1 MEKKRLFSLLVLA
14 SVMACSGMAQ
24 TKQWTLDDCIN
35 YALENNISLKK
46 QTVQRLSAEED
57 VAQSH
62 AALFPSLSF
71 GTSHNLSYTP
81 WPQENRTMAVNG
93 YVESSVEKLSYNGS
107 YSLTGNWTV
116 WNGGQNTTQVKQNE
130 LAVEQAEL
138 DSATTANS
146 IQEQIVQLYTQ
157 ILYSKDAVEVCK
169 QSLATSQ
176 KNEQRG
182 KDMVEVGKM
191 SRADLA
197 QLTAQRAQD
206 EYNIVEAESNVRD
219 FKRQLRQLLQL
230 NTSDDDFDIATP
242 TATSEMALADIPALQ
257 SVYQAA
263 LEHRPEIRSA
273 LVGMESSDL
282 SIKMAKAQRM
292 PTVSLNAG
300 LSTNTS
306 SMSDSKWGQQLK
318 NNFTVGGG
326 VSVSVPIFDNR
337 QAKTAI
343 NKAKLSRENY
353 RLELQQQQT
362 DLYSTIEKYWLQA
375 LTAQNKYKAAQ
386 ASTAS
391 AQESYDLLGEQF
403 SLGLKNIVELMTGKD
418 NLLQAQQNELQ
429 SKYTAILNLQLLEFY
444 QSGQLKQ

>member
-1 MEKKRLFSLLVLA
+1 MKRFLSSILLA
-14 SVMACSGMAQ
+14 SAVATVSMAQ
-24 TKQWTLDDCIN
+24 AKQWTLDDCIN

-46 QTVQRLSAEED
+46 QSIQRLSSEED
-57 VAQSH
+57 WAQSR

-71 GTSHNLSYTP
+71 STSHNVSYTP
-81 WPQENRTMAVNG
+81 WPQDNRSMSVNG
-93 YVESSVEKLSYNGS
+93 YVENSAEKVFYNGS
-107 YSLTGNWTV
+107 YSLSGNWTV

-130 LAVEQAEL
+130 LAVEQAAL

-157 ILYSKDAVEVCK
+157 ILYSKEAVNVCR
-169 QSLATSQ
+169 QSLETSQ
-176 KNEQRG
+176 KNEARG
-182 KDMVEVGKM
+182 KEMVEVGKM
-191 SRADLA
+191 SKADLA

-206 EYNIVEAESNVRD
+206 EYSIVEAEGNVRD
-219 FKRQLRQLLQL
+219 FRRQLRQLLQL
-230 NTSDDDFDIATP
+230 NQTDEEFDIATP
-242 TATSEMALADIPALQ
+242 STTSEMALADIPALQ
-257 SVYQAA
+257 DVYQAA
-263 LEHRPEIRSA
+263 VESRPEIRSA
-273 LVGMESSDL
+273 MVGMESSDL

-306 SMSDSKWGQQLK
+306 SMSERQWGEQLK

-326 VSVSVPIFDNR
+326 LSVSVPLFDNR
-337 QAKTAI
+337 QTRTAI

-362 DLYSTIEKYWLQA
+362 DLYSTIEKYWVQA
-375 LTAQNKYKAAQ
+375 LTAQNKYKAAVV
-386 ASTAS
+386 STQS
-391 AQESYDLLGEQF
+391 AQESYDLLSEQF

-429 SKYTAILNLQLLEFY
+429 SKYTSILNLQMLDFY
-444 QSGQLKQ
+444 RTGQIVK